1 MLTVGERWN
10 LARFLG
16 ALSRFGL
23 RDKPLKRA
31 SRQTEDSEQILVTA
45 GASLIMDQSACCE
58 LLDRLRAPP
67 AGANNVPLLS
77 EAFPH
82 LLTMLR
88 KRLRE
93 AECHWMLD
101 LLTAY
106 VARSRCHGSAVIWER
121 KGVTDRSDREPFSQ
135 GKTRNPAI
143 ATLLAQ
149 TSVTVPIRKTKT
161 GRQKF
166 AIGNADFQVLRE
178 ARRSLVPVK
187 TAARYAGIS
196 AKRIRAL
203 ATANLIAS
211 TETRIDTRSV
221 DNLLA
226 NITTACASDTPTFDN
241 PIRLTEALRL
251 YVPVEASARFFHQ
264 LINGRVRVAIGQ
276 SAIPALRSIVVDRGE
291 VLSAAKVLIESSRLL
306 SIVETARRLGVKQ
319 EVMYHLINKGFVKAQ
334 TGKLGRRAARVVDV
348 DDLMKFTEQF
358 LPLFTAAKAMG
369 ISAREAPS
377 WARRHGI
384 EIVTGPSV
392 DGGRQYWIRRPSS
405 ERIPCDVAHNIVKS
419 SFPGIG

>member
-1 MLTVGERWN
+1 M
-10 LARFLG
+10 
-16 ALSRFGL
+16 
-23 RDKPLKRA
+23 KRA
-31 SRQTEDSEQILVTA
+31 SRQTENIERILVTA
-45 GASLIMDQSACCE
+45 GASLIMDQSSCYE
-58 LLDRLRAPP
+58 LLDSLRAPP
-67 AGANNVPLLS
+67 AGTNNVPLLS

-82 LLTMLR
+82 LLTMVR
-88 KRLRE
+88 KQLCEVER
-93 AECHWMLD
+93 HWMLD
-101 LLTAY
+101 LLATY
-106 VARSRCHGSAVIWER
+106 VAHSRRHGSAVIWER
-121 KGVTDRSDREPFSQ
+121 KGVTAQTGKELFIQR
-135 GKTRNPAI
+135 KTRNPAI
-143 ATLLAQ
+143 ATALVQ
-149 TSVTVPIRKTKT
+149 TGVTVPIRKTKT

-166 AIGNADFQVLRE
+166 AISNSDFQILRE
-178 ARRSLVPVK
+178 ARRTLVPVK
-187 TAARYAGIS
+187 TAARYVGVS

-226 NITTACASDTPTFDN
+226 NIMTACSGDTPTFDD

-264 LINGRVRVAIGQ
+264 LKNGRVRVAIGQ
-276 SAIPALRSIVVDRGE
+276 CRIPALRSIVVDRGE
-291 VLSAAKVLIESSRLL
+291 VLSAAKALIESSPRL

-319 EVMYHLINKGFVKAQ
+319 EVMYHLINKGFLKAQ

-369 ISAREAPS
+369 ISARKAPS
-377 WARRHGI
+377 WAMRHGI

-392 DGGRQYWIRRPSS
+392 DGGRQYWIRRSS
-405 ERIPCDVAHNIVKS
+405 AERISCDVAHNIVKG